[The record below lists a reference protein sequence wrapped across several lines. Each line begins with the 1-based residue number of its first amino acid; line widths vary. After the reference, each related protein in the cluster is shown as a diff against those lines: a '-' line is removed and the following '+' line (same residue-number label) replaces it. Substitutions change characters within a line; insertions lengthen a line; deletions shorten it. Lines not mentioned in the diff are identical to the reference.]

1 MHPPSCSHRQIA
13 SGGQHGLLRSR
24 DQTAALLYARDAQ
37 EPSLNQLHNEI
48 RQLHE
53 AAQRGEYDQ
62 TAGLIET
69 LTPPARD
76 LLVERG
82 QGAQHVVSLPT
93 PAMLREPER
102 RAEASQT
109 VAMLCRMGGRYVEGR
124 RRPSGKRSRTWKP
137 LAIGPTPRRHSR
149 KRQAERDFVMWI
161 QVAWLDATGRKPS
174 LTAHTFRPGPFAK
187 MVTECLRL
195 VGAPTLTR

>member
-1 MHPPSCSHRQIA
+1 MEDRYKSRRVIAKGSIA
-13 SGGQHGLLRSR
+13 SVFDDACIRRLAAIARLPQAGNMDCLAAGIRQ
-24 DQTAALLYARDAQ
+24 AALLYARDAQ

-109 VAMLCRMGGRYVEGR
+109 VAMLLEWAVAMLRDADAHRANDHALGSHWLSDQRLVAIAGRG
-124 RRPSGKRSRTWKP
+124 RPSVI
-137 LAIGPTPRRHSR
+137 L
-149 KRQAERDFVMWI
+149 
-161 QVAWLDATGRKPS
+161 
-174 LTAHTFRPGPFAK
+174 
-187 MVTECLRL
+187 
-195 VGAPTLTR
+195 